1 MRIKTFYLKYLLL
14 GLLLNSCLALAQT
27 SYSDRVGR
35 GFEIIYNRNLGN
47 CVTCHRIDK
56 SASNPI
62 SSLEKQGNFGPDL
75 SQVGA
80 KYNQALLIQ
89 WVTDARKIR
98 PQTLMPPYGSLED
111 IALPNQANT
120 LLTDEQ
126 IALVVDA
133 LLTLK

>member
-1 MRIKTFYLKYLLL
+1 MRMKNVFLKYLLL
-14 GLLLNSCLALAQT
+14 GLLLSHSVSHSQT
-27 SYSDRVGR
+27 THSDRVGR

-47 CVTCHRIDK
+47 CVTCHRIDR
-56 SASNPI
+56 SVSNPQ

-80 KYNQALLIQ
+80 KYNQAQLTQ
-89 WVTDARKIR
+89 WITDARKIR

-111 IALPNQANT
+111 ITIPNQVNT
-120 LLTDEQ
+120 LLAHEQ
-126 IALVVDA
+126 IALVVEA

>member
-1 MRIKTFYLKYLLL
+1 MRMMNVFLKYLLL
-14 GLLLNSCLALAQT
+14 GLLLNYSIAYSQT
-27 SYSDRVGR
+27 THLDRVGR

-47 CVTCHRIDK
+47 CVTCHRIDR
-56 SASNPI
+56 SASNPQ

-75 SQVGA
+75 SQVGS
-80 KYNQALLIQ
+80 KYNQAQLTQ

-111 IALPNQANT
+111 ITIPNQANT
-120 LLTDEQ
+120 LLAQEQ
-126 IALVVDA
+126 IALVVEA

>member
-1 MRIKTFYLKYLLL
+1 MRIKIFNFKYLLL
-14 GLLLNSCLALAQT
+14 GLLLHSGLSHAQT
-27 SYSDRVGR
+27 NYSDRVGR

-56 SASNPI
+56 SVSNPV

-75 SQVGA
+75 SKVGS
-80 KYNQALLIQ
+80 KYNQALLTQ

-98 PQTLMPPYGSLED
+98 PQTFMPPYGSLED
-111 IALPNQANT
+111 ITIPNQANT
-120 LLTDEQ
+120 LLTHEQ
-126 IALVVDA
+126 IALVVEA

>member
-1 MRIKTFYLKYLLL
+1 MRIKTFYLKYLLS

-75 SQVGA
+75 SKVGA

-111 IALPNQANT
+111 ITIPNQANT

>member
-1 MRIKTFYLKYLLL
+1 MPIKTYYFKFLLL
-14 GLLLNSCLALAQT
+14 GLFLNSSFAVSQT

-47 CVTCHRIDK
+47 CVTCHRIDR
-56 SASNPI
+56 SASNPT

-80 KYNQALLIQ
+80 KYNQSLLTQ

-98 PQTLMPPYGSLED
+98 PQTFMPPYGSLED
-111 IALPNQANT
+111 ITLPNQANT
-120 LLTDEQ
+120 LLTHEQ
-126 IALVVDA
+126 IALVVEA